1 MIKPFPDPDLSLWQ
15 SAVDEVVARHASG
28 AQTEDLDGAP
38 ASVQRPDT
46 SDGMVEAAV
55 TVGHYLQ
62 NDVTLA
68 KQASGNAGPKATEGV
83 GDWAKYCSSIWWQIA
98 KAKATGD
105 TVAEQNWRAQL
116 GQFSTCDPRYAEAA
130 EQYVAYFRLKGGK
143 VP

>member
-28 AQTEDLDGAP
+28 AQTQDLDGAP

-83 GDWAKYCSSIWWQIA
+83 GDWAKYCSSIWWEIA
-98 KAKATGD
+98 KAMA
-105 TVAEQNWRAQL
+105 AQRRRISQSKL
-116 GQFSTCDPRYAEAA
+116 IRSGSRSADGIIAGR
-130 EQYVAYFRLKGGK
+130 RSRR
-143 VP
+143 